1 MTSDEIM
8 NDLRFA
14 FRQLWKSPGFAIV
27 AIATLALGIGAN
39 TAIFSVIES
48 ALLRP
53 LPFPNADQLVRVY
66 ETFDENGA
74 RSNALNLAEKTV
86 QQWREYGRDIFEGI
100 GVATGASV
108 TVSTAGEPTQSFPAA
123 RISANFLT
131 VLGFQPTRGRNFT
144 EAEDQPGGPRLV
156 IVGYDFWQRNLGGRE
171 DVIGLKLKLDDA
183 PYTIVGV
190 MPKTFRHPYRAQF
203 WLPIGLSF
211 AANSQ
216 SNHYLYGVARMR
228 PGISLEQADAA
239 GRRMCAA
246 INQAAPDKNNA
257 LRVYLIPLRDSF
269 VMNLRPKLLLIA
281 GAGLCALLV
290 AAANFAGL
298 MLARVVERDGE
309 MALRSAI
316 GATRGRLIR
325 QGVMQALVLAA
336 FGTIFGLLIAGWLTP
351 ALVAL
356 SPEGTDATGSAIR
369 EFDYGV
375 RLDWPVFAFATG
387 AMFLIGVGFGLLP
400 AWRASRAD
408 LRSALGSIGRG
419 ATLDRGTKRL
429 LGGLIVLEIAIAAVL
444 LMGSLSLTQYFR
456 KVVHEPWGFATEH
469 RIVFNSMLSER
480 LFDSADSRMRTI
492 DKIVAELRNL
502 PGVRSAAVTAPSP
515 MEAARDLMSCVPEGS
530 QPPEPRGI
538 YLAYMRGAGPG
549 YFSTVGQR
557 LVRGREFAETDT
569 ADAPQVCIV
578 NEAFAR
584 RFWPGQDPLGKRVK
598 HGRLDNPRPW
608 YTVVGVVADTKAIV
622 DPHDGEVVGTVAI
635 PLSRWLTIGG
645 DEMTYV
651 VESAGEPKS
660 LEGSLRTAL
669 TRADPR
675 LAAYAM
681 ISLEAAAAETWVTE
695 RFLFVLVA
703 LFGVLGLLL
712 ACIGVYGLLALQVA
726 RRTREFGVRF
736 ALGATASA
744 IIRLVASQ
752 GARLLAVGFLAGG
765 IAAWATS
772 RLAQHE
778 WPEIPAANFLIW
790 LGAAAVL
797 SIGVALASWLPARRA
812 SRVDPVI
819 ALRAE

>member
-1 MTSDEIM
+1 MS
-8 NDLRFA
+8 DLRYA
-14 FRQLWKSPGFAIV
+14 LRQLWKSPGFAVV

-53 LPFPNADQLVRVY
+53 LPFPNAERLVRVY

-74 RSNALNLAEKTV
+74 RSNTMNLAEKTV

-100 GVATGASV
+100 GAATGASV
-108 TVSTAGEPTQSFPAA
+108 TASKAGEVAQSFPAA

-131 VLGFQPTRGRNFT
+131 VLGLEPARGRNFT
-144 EAEDQPGGPRLV
+144 EAEDKPGGPRLV
-156 IVGYDFWQRNLGGRE
+156 IVGHDFWQRNLGGRE
-171 DVIGLKLKLDDA
+171 DVLGQTIQLDDA
-183 PYTIVGV
+183 PYTIIGV

-203 WLPIGLSF
+203 WLPLALNF

-216 SNHYLYGVARMR
+216 SNHYLYGVARLR
-228 PGISLEQADAA
+228 PGLSFEQADAA

-246 INQAAPDKNNA
+246 INQSAPDKNNA
-257 LRVYLIPLRDSF
+257 LRAYLIPLRDSF
-269 VMNLRPKLLLIA
+269 VQNLRPKLLLIA

-298 MLARVVERDGE
+298 LLARVVERDGE

-325 QGVMQALVLAA
+325 EGLIQALLLAV

-351 ALVAL
+351 GLVAL
-356 SPEGTDATGSAIR
+356 SPEGADATGSAIR
-369 EFDYGV
+369 EFDHGV

-387 AMFLIGVGFGLLP
+387 AMLLIGVGFGLVP
-400 AWRASRAD
+400 AWRASRTD

-419 ATLDRGTKRL
+419 ATLDRGTRRL

-456 KVVHEPWGFATEH
+456 IIVHEPWGFATDH
-469 RIVFNSMLSER
+469 RVVFNSMLSDR
-480 LFDSADSRMRTI
+480 LFSSADARIRTI
-492 DKIVAELRNL
+492 EKTVAELQNL

-549 YFSTVGQR
+549 YFATIGQR
-557 LVRGREFAETDT
+557 LLRGREFSEADR

-578 NEAFAR
+578 NESFAR

-608 YTVVGVVADTKAIV
+608 YTVVGVVADTKAIA

-635 PLSRWLTIGG
+635 PLSRWLAIGG

-651 VESAGEPKS
+651 VESAGDPKS

-669 TRADPR
+669 TRADQR

-681 ISLEAAAAETWVTE
+681 ISLDDAAAETWVTE

-703 LFGVLGLLL
+703 LFGALGLLL

-744 IIRLVASQ
+744 IIRMVATQ
-752 GARLLAVGFLAGG
+752 GARLLAIGFLAGG
-765 IAAWATS
+765 LAAWATS
-772 RLAQHE
+772 RVVRHQ
-778 WPEIPAANFLIW
+778 WPEIPAANLLIF

-797 SIGVALASWLPARRA
+797 SAGVALASWLPARRA